1 MTPDCYSQV
10 WVIDFEFHQP
20 EGWLPTP
27 ICLVASELTTG
38 RTLRLGPAD
47 LVGRPSPPFPTGP
60 EVLVVAYFAAA
71 EMACFLALGWR
82 LPERVLDLYVEFRS
96 FTNGR
101 STPAGVGLLGA
112 LAYFGLTMV
121 DAAVKD
127 DMRQLAV
134 RGGPYTADEVRAL
147 LDYCERDVRATRAV
161 FRAMT
166 DRIDWPRA
174 VLRGRY
180 IRALA
185 NMERT
190 GIPIDVDLHRRL
202 VPHWDALRTGL
213 VSSTSREYLVRDAHG
228 LPVPLFDGTTL
239 KHDRFER
246 YLLDRRITWPR
257 TPTGRLATDDD
268 TLKQMARAY
277 PELQPLR
284 AVLQALG
291 QLRVTALTVGPDGR
305 NRCLLSPFSSRT
317 GRNQPSSTRFA
328 FGLPAWLRGLIRPRP
343 GTALAYVDWSGQEYG
358 IAAALSDDPVMI
370 TDYSSGDP
378 YLAFAKRIGVVPPT
392 ATKHTHPRERDA
404 FKVALGLGAM
414 YGAGAETVAIST
426 GRSVAEAAEWLR
438 RHHEMYPRFWR
449 WRDAVVTH
457 GMLHRHVDT
466 VFGWRLHVG
475 PDANPRALA
484 NMPMQGNGAEMMRL
498 AACTATEAGLKV
510 CCPVHDAFLVE
521 GETGQIEEVTT
532 AMREHMAA
540 ASRVVLGGFELRTG
554 VEVVRYPD
562 RFVEARGQAMWERVM
577 RLLAEITDSEVKP

>member
-1 MTPDCYSQV
+1 MAVPGYTRV
-10 WVIDFEFHQP
+10 WVIDLEFTQP
-20 EGWLPTP
+20 DGGLPTP
-27 ICLVASELTTG
+27 ICLVASELTSG

-47 LVGRPSPPFPTGP
+47 LAGRPEPPFPTGVG
-60 EVLVVAYFAAA
+60 VLVVAFYAAA
-71 EMACFLALGWR
+71 EMACYLALGWR
-82 LPERVLDLYVEFRS
+82 LPERVLDLYAEFRAH
-96 FTNGR
+96 TNGR
-101 STPAGVGLLGA
+101 PTPAGVGLLGA
-112 LAYFGLTMV
+112 LTYFGLSAV
-121 DAAVKD
+121 AAAEKEV
-127 DMRQLAV
+127 MRQLAV
-134 RGGPYTADEVRAL
+134 RGGPYTAEEVHAL
-147 LDYCERDVRATRAV
+147 LDYCERDVRATRAL
-161 FRAMT
+161 FGAMAAG
-166 DRIDWPRA
+166 IDWPRA
-174 VLRGRY
+174 LLRGQY
-180 IRALA
+180 IRAVA
-185 NMERT
+185 RMERS
-190 GIPIDVDLHRRL
+190 GVPIDRKLHRRL
-202 VPHWDALRTGL
+202 ITHWDALRTGL
-213 VSSTSREYLVRDAHG
+213 VTAAGREYLVPDATG
-228 LPVPLFDGTTL
+228 RPVPLFDGTTL

-246 YLLDRRITWPR
+246 YLSARRIAWPR

-291 QLRVTALTVGPDGR
+291 QLRVTALAVGPDGR

-328 FGLPAWLRGLIRPRP
+328 FGLPAWLRGLIRPES
-343 GTALAYVDWSGQEYG
+343 GSALAYVDWSGQEYG
-358 IAAALSDDPVMI
+358 IAAALSDDPVMRD
-370 TDYSSGDP
+370 DYASGDP
-378 YLAFAKRIGVVPPT
+378 YLAFAKRIGVVHST
-392 ATKHTHPRERDA
+392 ATKHTHPREREA

-438 RHHEMYPRFWR
+438 RHREVYPRFWR

-498 AACTATEAGLKV
+498 AVCTATEAGLKV

-521 GETGQIEEVTT
+521 GESGHIEEVTT

-540 ASRVVLGGFELRTG
+540 ASRVVLAGFELRTG
-554 VEVVRYPD
+554 VEVVRCPD
-562 RFVEARGQAMWERVM
+562 RFVDARGQAMWERVM
-577 RLLAEITDSEVKP
+577 RLLAEITDSEVTP